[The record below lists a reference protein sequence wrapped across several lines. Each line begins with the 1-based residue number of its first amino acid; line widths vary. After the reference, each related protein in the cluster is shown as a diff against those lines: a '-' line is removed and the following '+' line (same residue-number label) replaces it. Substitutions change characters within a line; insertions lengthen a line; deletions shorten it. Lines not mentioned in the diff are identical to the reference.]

1 MAHSEEKK
9 YFLDNQHN
17 VRKIIGL
24 FFTLCAFLIAV
35 DLFFHRHLSF
45 SDDTFVYES
54 YFGFYAIYGFVA
66 CVILV
71 VIAKEL
77 RKVLMRKEDYYDV

>member
-1 MAHSEEKK
+1 MIHSEEKK
-9 YFLDNQHN
+9 YFLDNQRN
-17 VRKIIGL
+17 VKKLIGV
-24 FFTLCAFLIAV
+24 FFTLCALLIAI

-45 SDDTFVYES
+45 SDDAFLFES
-54 YFGFYAIYGFVA
+54 YFGFYAVYGFVA

-71 VIAKEL
+71 VVAKEL

>member
-35 DLFFHRHLSF
+35 DIFFHRHLSF
-45 SDDTFVYES
+45 SDDMFVYES

-66 CVILV
+66 CVFGRY
-71 VIAKEL
+71 
-77 RKVLMRKEDYYDV
+77 RKRIEKGSNAQRGLL